1 MWALGSFY
9 FGLSGVNGVIRTWH
23 RLLVVFDDYFDS
35 YVLDE
40 TMLNYFGQVKDRL
53 P

>member
-1 MWALGSFY
+1 MRALGLFY

-23 RLLVVFDDYFDS
+23 RLLVVLDDYFDS

-40 TMLNYFGQVKDRL
+40 AMLNYFGQVKHRL